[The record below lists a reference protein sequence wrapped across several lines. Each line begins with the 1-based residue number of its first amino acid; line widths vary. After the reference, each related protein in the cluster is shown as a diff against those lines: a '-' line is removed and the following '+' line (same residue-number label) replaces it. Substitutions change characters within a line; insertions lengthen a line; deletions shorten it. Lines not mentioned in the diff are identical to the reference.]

1 MSSMKC
7 IAAACRQL
15 EQAQIEAEGGRLSM
29 VNKIVQAANRLA
41 EDTEAMKVEGSNDT
55 ARRSALELLEQGL
68 GALEGKKSLTEVAE
82 HIEAD
87 LAALPGA
94 AGGSSSS
101 GSYLQPEEPPPPA
114 DYLMP
119 EEPDGLLTTAAAA
132 GGGSAAGATTTPRE
146 PEVEPAS
153 ASVQAA
159 ASRAAVAAAVA
170 TRARDK
176 DKLKLHS
183 DTAERIKAMCAEAR
197 SDLQTGGGEGG
208 GGKTQRGNNSANNAK
223 KQNAQTPFKLTVL
236 PSSSNKRW

>member
-1 MSSMKC
+1 MKC

-119 EEPDGLLTTAAAA
+119 EEPDGLLTTAAAGGGGG

-153 ASVQAA
+153 VSVQAA

-197 SDLQTGGGEGG
+197 SDLQTGGG
-208 GGKTQRGNNSANNAK
+208 GKTQRGNNSSNNAK